1 MRSSLSTP
9 VEPNGHGAVTIEAS
23 GLRKVYGDTVALEDL
38 TFSARA
44 GEIIGL
50 LGPNGA
56 GKTSAIRVLTT
67 ILAPTAG
74 GFAVAGIPHTRPA
87 EIRSRVGVL
96 PESAGY
102 PPAQTGE
109 EFLRYHA
116 QLFGHS
122 RTSAAATAER
132 LLAQAGLSER
142 GATRIS
148 TYSRGM
154 RQRLGIARALVNDPQ
169 VVFFDEP
176 TLGLDPAGQRQVLH
190 LVRGI
195 ARDRGATVVLS
206 THFLAEVE
214 DTCSRVLILNR
225 GRVVAEGSVADV
237 ARRAGAARRV
247 RLRVPADM
255 RDRAI
260 EALPGVP
267 ALGEVEPVD
276 DRPDWLVATLAGA
289 TDPAVVT
296 GQAAE
301 AVRALAARGIP
312 VLAFEVEGTRL
323 SDAFLAM
330 TGEATA

>member
-1 MRSSLSTP
+1 MSTQ
-9 VEPNGHGAVTIEAS
+9 PNGHGALTIEAD
-23 GLRKVYGDTVALEDL
+23 GLRKVYGETVALDDL

-74 GFAVAGIPHTRPA
+74 SFTVAGIPHARPA

-102 PPAQTGE
+102 PPTQTGE

-116 QLFGHS
+116 RLFGHS
-122 RTSAAATAER
+122 RASAAATAEK
-132 LLAQAGLSER
+132 LLAQVGLSER

-190 LVRGI
+190 LVQGI
-195 ARDRGATVVLS
+195 ARDRGATILLS

-214 DTCSRVLILNR
+214 DTCSRVLILNH

-247 RLRVPADM
+247 RLRVPAGL

-260 EALPGVP
+260 AALSGVP
-267 ALGEVEPVD
+267 SLGEADPVD
-276 DRPDWLVATLAGA
+276 DRPDWLVATIADA
-289 TDPAVVT
+289 IDPASVT
-296 GQAAE
+296 AQAGE
-301 AVRALAARGIP
+301 AVRALAATGIP

-323 SDAFLAM
+323 SDAFLTM
-330 TGEATA
+330 TAEGSP